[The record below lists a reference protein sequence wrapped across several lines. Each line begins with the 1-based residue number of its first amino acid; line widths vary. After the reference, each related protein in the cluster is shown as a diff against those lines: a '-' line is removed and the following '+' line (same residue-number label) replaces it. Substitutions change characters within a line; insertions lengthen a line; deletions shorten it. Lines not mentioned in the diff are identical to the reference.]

1 MDNCN
6 NFGQDSRGVN
16 RMEKPTPRPVPMYA
30 GELTDENI
38 RAIFDGAGDFVVR
51 PLRCGEYDLYLYAID
66 GLTSGGDISD
76 YVIKPITEHLKADS
90 MEELYRRALKGMVYN
105 TVADACNDLDK
116 AALKLVNGFC
126 VVMFPDVGAIA
137 FEAKTPE
144 KRGLSA
150 PTVENTVKGPKDA
163 FVETSRTNTSLVRRH
178 LRSPDLRIYET
189 LVGRRSMTNVS
200 LLWLNG
206 ITNDE
211 LVRRMKIRLD
221 EIDIDGFLT
230 PASVEEYVT
239 GSRKTAFP
247 LIQYTERTD
256 KFCQGLLDGRVGL
269 IVDGIP
275 LGYLAPTDLGYLM
288 DSPEDRGRD
297 YITASSVRVLRYLA
311 LVIGL
316 LLPAMYIVLAAYHP
330 DLIPLTMLRA
340 IIETKKSVPFTTTA
354 EVLGLLIAFEL
365 LQESGVHLPQAIGQS
380 VSVIGGIVVGSAA
393 VEAGLIAPVALIVV
407 SIAGVC
413 GFVLPNRDLAE
424 AVRVWRF
431 GIAAISA
438 IAGFAGLLAGFAC
451 LVIHLMGL
459 KSMGVPYLLP
469 NRKTMES
476 GGVLRP
482 LLKHS
487 KMRNRWLR
495 PKDGRNQR

>member
-1 MDNCN
+1 
-6 NFGQDSRGVN
+6 
-16 RMEKPTPRPVPMYA
+16 MEKPTPRPEPMYP
-30 GELTDENI
+30 GELTDANI
-38 RAIFDGAGDFVVR
+38 RAIFNGAADFVVR
-51 PLRCGEYDLYLYAID
+51 PLQCGTYQLMLYAID

-76 YVIKPITEHLKADS
+76 FVVRPITERLTAAS
-90 MEELYRRALKGMVYN
+90 MGALYQHALAGMVYN
-105 TVADACNDLDK
+105 AVADPCRDLDTVAM
-116 AALKLVNGFC
+116 KLVNGFC
-126 VVMFPDVGAIA
+126 VVLFPGAGAIA

-144 KRGLSA
+144 KRGPSA
-150 PTVENTVKGPKDA
+150 PAVENTVKGPKDA
-163 FVETSRTNTSLVRRH
+163 FVETGRTNTSLIRRH

-189 LVGRRSMTNVS
+189 MVGRRSITNVS
-200 LLWLNG
+200 LLWLEG
-206 ITNDE
+206 ITNDT
-211 LVRRMKIRLD
+211 LVAQMKARLD

-297 YITASSVRVLRYLA
+297 YITASSLRVLRYLA
-311 LVIGL
+311 LLASL
-316 LLPAMYIVLAAYHP
+316 LLPSIYIALAAYHQSI
-330 DLIPLTMLRA
+330 LPLPMLRA
-340 IIETKKSVPFTTTA
+340 MIESKQSVPYSTVA

-365 LQESGVHLPQAIGQS
+365 LQESGVHLPQAVGQS

-393 VEAGLIAPVALIVV
+393 VEAGLISPVALIAV
-407 SIAGVC
+407 SIAGIC

-424 AVRVWRF
+424 GIRVWRF
-431 GIAAISA
+431 GIAALTALTGWPGIV
-438 IAGFAGLLAGFAC
+438 AGFGIF
-451 LVIHLMGL
+451 VIHLAGL

-469 NRKTMES
+469 NRLDMES
-476 GGVLRP
+476 GGILRP
-482 LLKHS
+482 LLTKS
-487 KMRNRWLR
+487 KLRNSWLK
-495 PKDGRNQR
+495 PKDRRNQK

>member
-1 MDNCN
+1 
-6 NFGQDSRGVN
+6 
-16 RMEKPTPRPVPMYA
+16 MENPTPRPKPMYP
-30 GELTDENI
+30 GELTDANI
-38 RAIFDGAGDFVVR
+38 RAIFDGAADFVVR
-51 PLRCGEYDLYLYAID
+51 PLQCGAYQLMLYAID

-76 YVIKPITEHLKADS
+76 FVVKPITEHLRGDS
-90 MEELYRRALKGMVYN
+90 IDALYHHALRGVIYN
-105 TVADACNDLDK
+105 AVADPCRDLD
-116 AALKLVNGFC
+116 AVAMKLVNGFC
-126 VVMFPDVGAIA
+126 VVLFPGAGAIA

-150 PTVENTVKGPKDA
+150 PAVENTVKGPKDA
-163 FVETSRTNTSLVRRH
+163 FVETSRTNTSLIRRH

-189 LVGRRSMTNVS
+189 VVGRRSITNVS
-200 LLWLNG
+200 LLWLEG
-206 ITNDE
+206 ITNDV
-211 LVRRMKIRLD
+211 LVRRMKDRLD

-269 IVDGIP
+269 VVDGIP

-297 YITASSVRVLRYLA
+297 FITASSLRVLRYLA
-311 LVIGL
+311 LLASL
-316 LLPAMYIVLAAYHP
+316 LLPAIYVALAAYHQSV
-330 DLIPLTMLRA
+330 LPLPMLRA
-340 IIETKKSVPFTTTA
+340 MIESKQAVPFSTVA

-365 LQESGVHLPQAIGQS
+365 LQESGVHLPQAVGQS

-393 VEAGLIAPVALIVV
+393 VEAGLISPVALIVV
-407 SIAGVC
+407 SIAGIC

-431 GIAAISA
+431 GIALLTAVTGWPGVA
-438 IAGFAGLLAGFAC
+438 AGLGC
-451 LVIHLMGL
+451 LLVHLTGL
-459 KSMGVPYLLP
+459 KSLGVPYLLP
-469 NRKTMES
+469 NRSNMES
-476 GGVLRP
+476 GGILRP
-482 LLKHS
+482 LLAKS
-487 KMRNRWLR
+487 KLRNKWLK
-495 PKDGRNQR
+495 PKDRRNQQ